1 MSHRTPDDE
10 SEHLPPDDEE
20 HEEHETEEELP
31 GAPEPS
37 EGSDKP

>member
-20 HEEHETEEELP
+20 TEHETEEELP